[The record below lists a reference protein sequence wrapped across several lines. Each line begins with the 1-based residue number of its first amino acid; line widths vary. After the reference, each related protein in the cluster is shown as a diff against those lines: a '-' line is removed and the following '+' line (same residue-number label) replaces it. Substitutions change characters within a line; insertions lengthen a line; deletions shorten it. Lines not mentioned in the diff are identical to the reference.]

1 MENTHPIRVTG
12 PFDSSPSHASRV
24 GRVASLF
31 GAVCLIAVSVGCVQ
45 VSEDDEGPQIGARL
59 EATSLTVFE
68 DCDPSSSGGDGEFY
82 FSIALS
88 EVMPDR
94 SERLVGAIDDVRVPM
109 KQNSTEIF
117 DDVWIEGFFPADEFI
132 YLIADIEFYE
142 SDGATNSGYNTTT
155 AEAVWNPEERCWALI
170 ESLSCTTT
178 GFLFDMGT
186 LRIGE
191 GDATCDGRLSWQL
204 SDNVRGD
211 G

>member
-12 PFDSSPSHASRV
+12 PSPFTLSRAL
-24 GRVASLF
+24 RVASLL
-31 GAVCLIAVSVGCVQ
+31 GAAFLIAVSVGCVQ
-45 VSEDDEGPQIGARL
+45 ASDDDEGPQIGARL
-59 EATSLTVFE
+59 EATSLTVFQ
-68 DCDPSSSGGDGEFY
+68 DCDPSASGGDGEFY
-82 FSIALS
+82 VSIALS

-109 KQNSTEIF
+109 KQNTTEIF
-117 DDVWIEGFFPADEFI
+117 DDIWIEGFFPADEFI
-132 YLIADIEFYE
+132 SIIADIEFYE
-142 SDGATNSGYNTTT
+142 SDGSTNSGYNTTT
-155 AEAVWNPEERCWALI
+155 AEATWNPEEQCWVVPGTLV
-170 ESLSCTTT
+170 CTTT

-191 GDATCDGRLSWQL
+191 GDPTCDGRLSWQL